1 MEDPDAAVAAYK
13 ALTDWIYGFSKN
25 SRNHHGLDIFFFS
38 EERNDIYALHFLIKN
53 LKTMR
58 ESDIVPPPPFPD
70 PEEEEEAGPSGLLP
84 HNQVTPERST
94 LPYEARFFPHEG

>member
-1 MEDPDAAVAAYK
+1 
-13 ALTDWIYGFSKN
+13 
-25 SRNHHGLDIFFFS
+25 
-38 EERNDIYALHFLIKN
+38 
-53 LKTMR
+53 MR